1 MFVNMSLLVS
11 SRYES
16 QQDNSLLGEDQFTH
30 DSDWLKKQIQGSLE
44 FWLGEREASYTPEEE
59 RWKCR
64 VCQFSSV
71 CPIKANLE
79 SSSSTSSPTNSTP
92 DDNKTSD

>member
-1 MFVNMSLLVS
+1 MSSLVS

-30 DSDWLKKQIQGSLE
+30 DPDWLKKQIHGSLE
-44 FWLGEREASYTPEEE
+44 FWLGERKASYTPEEE

-64 VCQFSSV
+64 FCEFSSV
-71 CPIKANLE
+71 CPINANLE
-79 SSSSTSSPTNSTP
+79 SCSTSSPTNSTP